1 MRLEAACLLI
11 ASCLTTL
18 GAATPPNQLERQR
31 PVLDPQGI
39 PSSKR
44 VPGTNNATYGSVP
57 TFNQLFEIEYLEIAP
72 SPIEV

>member
-1 MRLEAACLLI
+1 MRLEATYLLVT
-11 ASCLTTL
+11 SCLATL
-18 GAATPPNQLERQR
+18 GAATPPTQLERQQ
-31 PVLDPQGI
+31 PVLDPQVL
-39 PSSKR
+39 PSRKR